1 MIAVTQRSAEY
12 IESSLSRS
20 WHCVTDPSA
29 LIGATIAE
37 HLRAMIYGASVPQRV
52 ANAARTVHTTRLMA
66 SVRRIVELT
75 WPRHARRAG
84 MPEGQATTPDICSV
98 ILQNLGTLGDAVD
111 TGQGQWIAA
120 PLRIVAPADCP
131 VCLVV
136 GAAPIS
142 VVRQI
147 AGVDVLCVGAAR
159 FIGGAVLRT
168 PESRDITQSVD
179 AWLGE
184 AQPLAEWTEQIL
196 SAHEARMDV
205 LQGLSAEQL
214 EVYAPDVLRSQR
226 RSGRWIAVVQI
237 GRPLDGI
244 RLCQPQDRF
253 ARSYDKPHYLA
264 HFEFR
269 NGALSLGRCAEIKRE
284 LTLRLRFGLDALL
297 NTPRELPIVNAGET
311 FRINRPLKLPEP
323 EERIYALGWK
333 DLSNAEPD
341 EKLVFH
347 RDALPIIT
355 HALQRLLITPSITPR
370 SSS

>member
-1 MIAVTQRSAEY
+1 MIAVTQRSAEN

-20 WHCVTDPSA
+20 WRCVADSPA
-29 LIGATIAE
+29 LMGATIAE
-37 HLRAMIYGASVPQRV
+37 HLRAMIYGASVPLR
-52 ANAARTVHTTRLMA
+52 ATTAARTVHTTRLMA

-75 WPRHARRAG
+75 WPRHARRAA
-84 MPEGQATTPDICSV
+84 MPEGQAATPDICSV
-98 ILQNLGTLGDAVD
+98 VLQSLGTLGDAVD
-111 TGQGQWIAA
+111 AGQGQWIAA
-120 PLRIVAPADCP
+120 PLRIVAPADYAI
-131 VCLVV
+131 CLLV
-136 GAAPIS
+136 GAAPIP

-147 AGVDVLCVGAAR
+147 TDGDVACAGATR
-159 FIGGAVLRT
+159 FISSAVLRT
-168 PESRDITQSVD
+168 PENRDITQSVD

-184 AQPLAEWTEQIL
+184 TQPLSDWTEQIL
-196 SAHEARMDV
+196 SAHEARMEV

-214 EVYAPDVLRSQR
+214 EVYAPDVFRNQR
-226 RSGRWIAVVQI
+226 RSGRWIAVGQI

-311 FRINRPLKLPEP
+311 FRIDRPLKLPEP

-333 DLSNAEPD
+333 DWSDAEPH
-341 EKLVFH
+341 EKLIFH
-347 RDALPIIT
+347 GDALPIVV
-355 HALQRLLITPSITPR
+355 HALRRLSIAPSITPR
-370 SSS
+370 SFS